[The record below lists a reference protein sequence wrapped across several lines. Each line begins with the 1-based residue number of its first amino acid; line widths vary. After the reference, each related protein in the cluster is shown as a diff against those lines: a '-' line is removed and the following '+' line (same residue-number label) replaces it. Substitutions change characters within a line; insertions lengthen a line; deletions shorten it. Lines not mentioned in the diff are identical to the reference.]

1 MEDKKIIKLTED
13 VSWVGVLDRD
23 IVTFD
28 VVMETEYGTTYNAY
42 FINADKKTLVET
54 AKERFWPV
62 YKDKIKQLVDPAEI
76 EYIVLNHTEPDH
88 SGSLKHLLE
97 LAPNATVVGTGQA
110 IKYLNEIVGAPFRYK
125 TVKNGDTL
133 DLGNKTLRF
142 IGAPNLHWPDTM
154 YTWLED
160 DKILFT
166 CDSFGAHYCS
176 DEMIDSKVDQQAYDD
191 AFKYYFDVIL
201 LPFSKFMIKAI
212 DKIRDLD
219 INIIAPGHGPILRDN
234 WKEKVD
240 KSASYAREYL
250 DNTTHDKPKALITFV
265 SAYGYTRE
273 MAEYIAEGIKESGI
287 ETELLDIEHILPG
300 DLDSKIVQADA
311 LLIGC
316 PTINQN
322 ILLPVYRMFAVI
334 NPIRDKSKT
343 AAAFGSYGWS
353 GEGVKIMQS
362 VLSELKLKTPMEPL
376 AMKFRPNDE
385 NIETLKA
392 YGRRFAEAMSR

>member
-54 AKERFWPV
+54 AKEKFWPV

-201 LPFSKFMIKAI
+201 RPFSKFMLKAI

-362 VLSELKLKTPMEPL
+362 VLSELKLKTPIEPL